1 VTLEQAPAAAQDDVR
16 VAATRKYD
24 LYSDEFRRETYET
37 FARMRADDPVL
48 SQPGIDGETML
59 WFVTRH
65 DDVVAVLLDDE
76 TFVRDP
82 ALALDPDQLAA
93 WTSGLPES
101 FAFIEQHMLNR
112 DGDDHRR
119 LRRLVTKAFTPRM
132 VEQLRPR
139 IQEIADDLID
149 AVEARGEM
157 DLVEEYA
164 FPLPITVIAELL
176 GIPVADRDRFRRW
189 SNAVVTPA
197 LTPEALTEFGTLMG
211 DFVTY
216 LTDLF
221 DRRRQEPAEDLVSAL
236 LQVRDGGDT
245 LSEQELFSMVVLL
258 IVAGHETT
266 VNLIGNATLAL
277 LEHPDALAR
286 VRVDPSLVPAAVEE
300 CIRYDSP
307 VERTLNRWVARDV
320 ELGGRQLSRG
330 DSLIAIVGSANRD
343 PDRFPDPDGLDLDR
357 HDAKHIAFG
366 RGSHYCLGAPLARLE
381 GEIALSTLL
390 RRLPGLRLAVPREE
404 LSWRPVP
411 LFRALAS
418 LPVAWTP

>member
-1 VTLEQAPAAAQDDVR
+1 MAT
-16 VAATRKYD
+16 TRKYD
-24 LYSDEFRRETYET
+24 LYSDDFRRDTYET
-37 FARMRADDPVL
+37 FARMRADDPIL
-48 SQPGIDGETML
+48 CQPGIDGETMI

-65 DDVVAVLLDDE
+65 DDVVSVLLDDE
-76 TFVRDP
+76 TFVRDL
-82 ALALDPDQLAA
+82 ALALDPDTVAA
-93 WTSGLPES
+93 WTSQLPES

-112 DGDDHRR
+112 DGEDHRR

-157 DLVEEYA
+157 ELVEEYA

-176 GIPVADRDRFRRW
+176 GIPAADRDRFRRW

-197 LTPEALTEFGTLMG
+197 LTPESVAEFGALMN
-211 DFVTY
+211 DFIAY
-216 LTDLF
+216 LRELF
-221 DRRRQEPAEDLVSAL
+221 ERRAREPAEDLVSAL

-266 VNLIGNATLAL
+266 VNLIANATLAL

-286 VRVDPSLVPAAVEE
+286 LRDDPSLVPAAIEE
-300 CIRYDSP
+300 CLRYDSP
-307 VERTLNRWVARDV
+307 VERTLNRWAARDV
-320 ELGGRQLSRG
+320 ELGGHQIRRG
-330 DSLIAIVGSANRD
+330 DSVIAIVGSANRD
-343 PDRFPDPDGLDLDR
+343 PERFPEPDSLDLDR
-357 HDAKHIAFG
+357 EDNKHIAFG

-381 GEIALSTLL
+381 GEIAVATLL
-390 RRLPGLRLAVPREE
+390 RRLADLRLAVPREE
-404 LSWRPVP
+404 LAWRPVP